1 MTTTTRFLTGGIAT
15 LAVASAV
22 TLAAPAA
29 QAAEPDRPCGQPA
42 VPPTY
47 VTVFHDPV
55 LRQVPAVTHDEWRWQ
70 RDVTTYEDEYSRVVS
85 PAHSESDWTRDLPGT
100 TEYLWSHTVIDQ
112 PAVPGTPEQGHH
124 ETVVVTPAVTVT
136 LFEYVQQQTGR
147 TRWEQDGWN
156 GEHAD
161 DDDGKGWFKTGNT
174 REDVVIPAVTEERYV
189 VDHPAVPAID
199 EVSHTDSDWAATS
212 PGADWDG
219 PLDTRTVGGSTE
231 SATTSGD
238 DQPAGTGWVKVATR
252 TFPAVLDTI
261 WATTPPDGYD
271 ATGNSRLHDVTTEET
286 DATSAAAPDGDGW
299 TQVADSRVVVVDEP
313 ATTEVVGDGWSEQ
326 VLGSPAQSATAPCP
340 ASVDTSVASPSS
352 SEAPLTSAAA
362 AAPSATVL
370 PSTGNP
376 VSALLVSAGVGALVA
391 GSVLVRSGRR
401 RRTT

>member
-1 MTTTTRFLTGGIAT
+1 MTTTTRFLTGSIAT

-29 QAAEPDRPCGQPA
+29 HATEPARPCGQPA
-42 VPPTY
+42 VPATY

-55 LRQVPAVTHDEWRWQ
+55 LRQVPAVTHDEWQWQ

-85 PAHSESDWTRDLPGT
+85 PAHSESDWTRDVPGT
-100 TEYLWSHTVIDQ
+100 TESLWSHIVIDQ

-136 LFEYVQQQTGR
+136 VFEYVQQQTGK

-156 GEHAD
+156 GEHGG
-161 DDDGKGWFKTGNT
+161 DDDGKGWFKTGRT
-174 REDVVIPAVTEERYV
+174 REDVVTPAVTEDKYV
-189 VDHPAVPAID
+189 VDQPAVPATD
-199 EVSHTDSDWAATS
+199 QVSHTESEWAATS

-231 SATTSGD
+231 SATTSAD
-238 DQPAGTGWVKVATR
+238 DQPAGAGWVKVATH
-252 TFPAVLDTI
+252 TFPAVVDTI

-271 ATGNSRLHDVTTEET
+271 ATGNSRVHAVTTEET
-286 DATSAAAPDGDGW
+286 DTTSAVAPDGDGW

-313 ATTEVVGDGWSEQ
+313 ATTEVVGNGWTEH
-326 VLGSPAQSATAPCP
+326 VLGSPAQPATPPCP
-340 ASVDTSVASPSS
+340 ASTDTSVASPSS
-352 SEAPLTSAAA
+352 SEPHSTSAAA